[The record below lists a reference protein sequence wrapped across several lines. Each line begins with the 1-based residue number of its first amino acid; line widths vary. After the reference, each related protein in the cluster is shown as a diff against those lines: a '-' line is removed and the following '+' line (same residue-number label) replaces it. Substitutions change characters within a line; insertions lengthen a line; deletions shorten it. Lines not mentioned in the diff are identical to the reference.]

1 MFQVYK
7 WCSVKFRCY
16 QATFFYS
23 SSSSSPPSLSPSP
36 FDCLQPS
43 LDPIASPLLSNCLH
57 FPLNAFVFKWL
68 QLSVVQLLGISD

>member
-16 QATFFYS
+16 QATFSF
-23 SSSSSPPSLSPSP
+23 PPLLPLHHHYLLFL

-57 FPLNAFVFKWL
+57 FLLNAFVFKRCSYQSSNYWE
-68 QLSVVQLLGISD
+68 